1 MSPKDVNDRARLEWR
16 ELGFFYNV
24 DSASRERQLLG
35 SKTGLLGFRDL
46 LLRYADNPRNDVK
59 SEHDHYGPYGHLEIM
74 TWPDAGMDHH
84 AIYGSLAD
92 LRRLASLV
100 EEKLAEARPGKMI
113 RIREEYAG
121 ESTYTLVLD
130 VRPDDFD
137 PASAD
142 PYLSDRAG

>member
-1 MSPKDVNDRARLEWR
+1 
-16 ELGFFYNV
+16 
-24 DSASRERQLLG
+24 
-35 SKTGLLGFRDL
+35 
-46 LLRYADNPRNDVK
+46 
-59 SEHDHYGPYGHLEIM
+59 
-74 TWPDAGMDHH
+74 MDHH

-142 PYLSDRAG
+142 PYLSDRVG